1 MLDLHVYMPETF
13 DRQIVIVGMDH
24 VHVFVYRP
32 AVDGDIGCGG
42 RDDVVRIA

>member
-24 VHVFVYRP
+24 VHVFVYTDLQWM
-32 AVDGDIGCGG
+32 ATSAVVDGTT
-42 RDDVVRIA
+42 